1 MKLDSYL
8 APLIY
13 EMENI
18 IATKGGD
25 FSKFDENEQ
34 ETIAKAV
41 SLVKSVKT
49 ILDTP
54 IIDDNGGV
62 TEQSLLVA
70 QDINTNI

>member
-1 MKLDSYL
+1 MSYII
-8 APLIY
+8 IY
-13 EMENI
+13 KI
-18 IATKGGD
+18 
-25 FSKFDENEQ
+25 
-34 ETIAKAV
+34 

-49 ILDTP
+49 VLDTP